1 MIDKTVIKEALK
13 PNQPTYAV
21 YLTLEEIM
29 LAEEALFDRS
39 AVLSAIADLNTYNKR
54 EDKGQ
59 ALDRKVAQIEA
70 IAKKIAVPLDEM
82 YMANEA
88 LSLV

>member
-1 MIDKTVIKEALK
+1 MIDKTVIKDALK

-39 AVLSAIADLNTYNKR
+39 AVLSAIADMNTYNKR

-59 ALDRKVAQIEA
+59 ALDRKVAQIES

>member
-1 MIDKTVIKEALK
+1 MIEKSIIKEALK